1 MSNSDSSNF
10 LPQLSLAGFFLS
22 LPYLPSYMSFEVGSA
37 FFLGLYGNLGGA
49 GLLILPLPLPFLPL
63 PPRLPILVCSD
74 LSHLK
79 KASAPSS

>member
-1 MSNSDSSNF
+1 MSNSDSLNF
-10 LPQLSLAGFFLS
+10 FHQPSLAGFFFS
-22 LPYLPSYMSFEVGSA
+22 LPYLPSFMSFEVGKV

-49 GLLILPLPLPFLPL
+49 GRLTLPLPFLPL
-63 PPRLPILVCSD
+63 PPRLPILVCSL